1 MMDWQSYSKVYE
13 EIKRVIKQ
21 KAPEMDAKV
30 LQSLAGEL
38 TGLTQR
44 EVYEYSGCKIP
55 FETYIE
61 IRAALSHGV
70 KQKELAEK
78 YNLTATSIN
87 KICNDKLIVKKHIL
101 WH

>member
-13 EIKRVIKQ
+13 EIKRVIKH
-21 KAPEMDAKV
+21 KVPEIDTEV

-38 TGLTQR
+38 TGLTQK

-55 FETYIE
+55 FETYKE
-61 IRAALSHGV
+61 IRAAWSHGV

-78 YNLTATSIN
+78 YNLNATMIN

>member
-13 EIKRVIKQ
+13 SIKTIIGQKLPEI
-21 KAPEMDAKV
+21 DTGV
-30 LQSLAGEL
+30 LHSLAREL
-38 TGLTQR
+38 TSLTQK

-61 IRAALSHGV
+61 IRAAWSHGV

-78 YNLTATSIN
+78 YNLNTTMIN